1 MKNLFNLLLTLL
13 CGISCISAMTAE
25 TTEAFIL
32 ASTMMCFSA
41 IIFIINTK
49 YNVL

>member
-1 MKNLFNLLLTLL
+1 
-13 CGISCISAMTAE
+13 MTAE

-41 IIFIINTK
+41 IAFIINSK
-49 YNVL
+49 LENHV